1 MCKHG
6 RKQLPTYTEKGIRVY
21 EEVGTINKR
30 ERERERQRRERI
42 RLHRL
47 KLARKAVGLLLLLL
61 IIFACANAL
70 QGIDDPSAKS
80 KLPSRF
86 MSEIWESKSPAST
99 VSSLPKTV
107 EDRLMELK
115 EQFPPGSYWN
125 HRGIDIEDGTPTWK
139 IVTDIPCDHSAY
151 GDTYCNR
158 YNGATKEFFPQYDYL
173 TQCLGFSSMLSDQIF
188 GEEAPIRI
196 FRDYNELRVG
206 DQIRLTG
213 SWHSMVVIEKE
224 DDYVCVAECDED
236 SITCEI
242 SWGRKILR
250 SDLAAYG
257 EEIEYIT
264 RYED

>member
-1 MCKHG
+1 MS
-6 RKQLPTYTEKGIRVY
+6 
-21 EEVGTINKR
+21 TINKR

-47 KLARKAVGLLLLLL
+47 KLARKAVGLLLLIL
-61 IIFACANAL
+61 IIFACANAF

-80 KLPSRF
+80 KLPSSSL
-86 MSEIWESKSPAST
+86 SEIGESTSPASA
-99 VSSLPKTV
+99 VPSLPKTV
-107 EDRLMELK
+107 EERLKELK

-125 HRGIDIEDGTPTWK
+125 HREIDIEDGAPTWN

-158 YNGATKEFFPQYDYL
+158 YSGATKEFFPQYGEL
-173 TQCLGFSSMLSDQIF
+173 MQCLGFSSMLSDQIF
-188 GEEAPIRI
+188 GEDAPIRI
-196 FRDYNELRVG
+196 FRGYDDLRVG

-213 SWHSMVVIEKE
+213 SCHSMVVIEKQE
-224 DDYVCVAECDED
+224 DFVRVAECNADYV
-236 SITCEI
+236 TCEI